1 MIARTRT
8 EIRRGTTSL
17 PECVRVVPLNT
28 SAEVI
33 YVNHCIVAH
42 DCCASSDHQNVD
54 FIMSSD
60 RCRTE
65 LRSKY

>member
-33 YVNHCIVAH
+33 IR
-42 DCCASSDHQNVD
+42 DSLLLIASSDHQNVD
-54 FIMSSD
+54 FISSSAS
-60 RCRTE
+60 
-65 LRSKY
+65 LQN